1 MNDNSRRALY
11 LVSGIYLVYL
21 GGKLVWQFIKGIGG
35 NPAVSIIG
43 GVAFLFAGIFLVVD
57 YIRYKK
63 REFLQ
68 KGTEQDLEIDV
79 IEGEKKDSKKSE
91 E

>member
-11 LVSGIYLVYL
+11 LVAGVYLVYL

-43 GVAFLFAGIFLVVD
+43 GVVFLFAGIF
-57 YIRYKK
+57 
-63 REFLQ
+63 F
-68 KGTEQDLEIDV
+68 G
-79 IEGEKKDSKKSE
+79 G
-91 E
+91 

>member
-11 LVSGIYLVYL
+11 LVAGVYLVYL
-21 GGKLVWQFIKGIGG
+21 GGKLVWQFINGIGG
-35 NPAVSIIG
+35 NPAVSSIG
-43 GVAFLFAGIFLVVD
+43 GVVFLFAGIFLVVD

-68 KGTEQDLEIDV
+68 KGTKQELEIDV
-79 IEGEKKDSKKSE
+79 IKGEKKDSKKSE

>member
-11 LVSGIYLVYL
+11 LVAGVYLVYL

-43 GVAFLFAGIFLVVD
+43 GVVFLCGHFFG
-57 YIRYKK
+57 
-63 REFLQ
+63 
-68 KGTEQDLEIDV
+68 G
-79 IEGEKKDSKKSE
+79 
-91 E
+91 

>member
-11 LVSGIYLVYL
+11 LVAGIYLVYL

>member
-11 LVSGIYLVYL
+11 LVAGVYLVYL
-21 GGKLVWQFIKGIGG
+21 GGKLVWQFLKGIGG

-43 GVAFLFAGIFLVVD
+43 GVVFLFAGIFLVVD

-68 KGTEQDLEIDV
+68 KGTKQELEIDV
-79 IEGEKKDSKKSE
+79 IKGEKKDSKKSE

>member
-11 LVSGIYLVYL
+11 LVAGVYLVYL

-43 GVAFLFAGIFLVVD
+43 GVGFLFAGIFLVVD

-68 KGTEQDLEIDV
+68 KGTKQELEIDV
-79 IEGEKKDSKKSE
+79 IKGEKKDSKKSE

>member
-1 MNDNSRRALY
+1 MRA
-11 LVSGIYLVYL
+11 
-21 GGKLVWQFIKGIGG
+21 F
-35 NPAVSIIG
+35 
-43 GVAFLFAGIFLVVD
+43 FLVVD

-68 KGTEQDLEIDV
+68 KGTKQELEIDV
-79 IEGEKKDSKKSE
+79 IKGEKKDSKKSE

>member
-1 MNDNSRRALY
+1 M
-11 LVSGIYLVYL
+11 VYL

-35 NPAVSIIG
+35 NPAVSIIRG
-43 GVAFLFAGIFLVVD
+43 SCVSVCGQFFWWLIIFVT
-57 YIRYKK
+57 KK

-68 KGTEQDLEIDV
+68 KGTKQELEIDV
-79 IEGEKKDSKKSE
+79 IKGEKKDSKKSE